1 MNIEPSW
8 PDIVD
13 SGEGSPVVFIHP
25 LGADHRFWD
34 GLFSLIKGRRLIS
47 YDLPGHGGRNETVSG
62 YQIQDLADDLER
74 LLDYCQI
81 KSVSIVGV
89 SIGGLVAQAFAAAHP
104 ERTNSVVLVNTV
116 SVYPE
121 SFAANLTARAKLVQE
136 EGLDSIIDATL
147 NMWFTS
153 EYLER
158 DTETVQLVRSML
170 LTASP
175 KGYAQACHALVSAD
189 LQSEASEITAPTTI
203 ICGSED
209 LTAFTDGARWLH
221 QAIEGSQ
228 LHWIEG
234 SKHGAALESQIE
246 LAETLESVLPK

>member
-8 PDIVD
+8 PTIVD

-34 GLFSLIKGRRLIS
+34 GLFPLIQGRRLIS
-47 YDLPGHGGRNETVSG
+47 YDLPGHGGRSETMSG
-62 YQIQDLADDLER
+62 YQIQDLADDLEK
-74 LLDYCQI
+74 LLDHCQI
-81 KSVSIVGV
+81 QSVSLVGV

-104 ERTNSVVLVNTV
+104 DQTRSVVLVNTV
-116 SVYPE
+116 AVYPE

-136 EGLDSIIDATL
+136 EGLESIIDATL

-158 DTETVQLVRSML
+158 DSETVQLVRSML

-175 KGYAQACHALVSAD
+175 TGYAQACHALVSAD
-189 LQSEASEITAPTTI
+189 LQSEVSQVTASTTI

-209 LTAFTDGARWLH
+209 LAAFTDGARWLH
-221 QAIEGSQ
+221 QAIGGSQ
-228 LHWIEG
+228 LQWLEG
-234 SKHGAALESQIE
+234 SKHGAALESQTE
-246 LAETLESVLPK
+246 FAEILESVLPR